1 MSAHKHHVGGARI
14 STTPC
19 GTVENR
25 AAPTRTLRPTLSA
38 GFVSGFVA
46 VLFGVALATAAPAA
60 AADDPTRPDAHV
72 THGPSCRPGGL
83 VVEVVAGTS
92 PYTVRLATTRT
103 PSGEDSAVLAP
114 GQAVV
119 LHSADVAYGET
130 IDGRLEFAAQDGT
143 GVTYVDEL
151 EEYSFTRPTKEDCDA
166 IADPSATDSGSASS
180 SSSSSAPTTS
190 GDAAAPPTTS
200 PAPTDAPSTGSGTT
214 AGGIAP
220 TFGGGDAPPQQV
232 TAGDTVT
239 LQVSGFLPGEL
250 VTIQLHG
257 SDAVLATATA
267 GPDGTVQTDLR
278 IPGGTDPG
286 ATTVH
291 LTGTQSETVAD
302 VDLQVAA
309 AEMPLATS
317 ADAGIVPLAAAA
329 VALIAASGYLFAV
342 VARRGH
348 RPTIRRA

>member
-1 MSAHKHHVGGARI
+1 MRAHKHRNGGARI

-19 GTVENR
+19 GAVENR
-25 AAPTRTLRPTLSA
+25 AAPTRNLRPTLSA
-38 GFVSGFVA
+38 GFVA
-46 VLFGVALATAAPAA
+46 VLFGVALATAVPAA
-60 AADDPTRPDAHV
+60 AADDPTRPDGRV

-114 GQAVV
+114 GQTVV

-130 IDGRLEFAAQDGT
+130 IDGRLEYAAQDGT
-143 GVTYVDEL
+143 GVTFVDEL
-151 EEYSFTRPTKEDCDA
+151 EEYSFTRPSKEDCDA
-166 IADPSATDSGSASS
+166 IADPTPTGSGSASS
-180 SSSSSAPTTS
+180 SSGSAATASGDSAPPTS
-190 GDAAAPPTTS
+190 AAPTEAPSSGSATATEGGVAPTFTGGDAA
-200 PAPTDAPSTGSGTT
+200 
-214 AGGIAP
+214 
-220 TFGGGDAPPQQV
+220 PQQV
-232 TAGDTVT
+232 MAGDTVT
-239 LQVSGFLPGEL
+239 LQVGGFQPGEL

-278 IPGGTDPG
+278 IPGNTDPG

-317 ADAGIVPLAAAA
+317 GDAGIVPLVAAALA
-329 VALIAASGYLFAV
+329 LVAAAGYLFSV
-342 VARRGH
+342 VGRRGH